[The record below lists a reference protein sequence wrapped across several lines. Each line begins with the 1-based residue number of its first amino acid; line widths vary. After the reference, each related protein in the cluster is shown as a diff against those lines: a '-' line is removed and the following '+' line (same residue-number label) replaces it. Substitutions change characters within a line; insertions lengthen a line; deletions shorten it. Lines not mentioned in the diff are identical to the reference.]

1 MLTLPAES
9 KHSVIWAPLN
19 RNNNLMNDV
28 GEEASNGR
36 IPNNIMRRQW
46 FTGINKTQ
54 IEGIAKNKVKEN
66 MGPQYKETI
75 PSQLF
80 TQVFD
85 NQKAKNGYNDMTQK
99 VYKRL
104 LEGLDVYIK

>member
-1 MLTLPAES
+1 
-9 KHSVIWAPLN
+9 
-19 RNNNLMNDV
+19 
-28 GEEASNGR
+28 
-36 IPNNIMRRQW
+36 
-46 FTGINKTQ
+46 
-54 IEGIAKNKVKEN
+54 

-80 TQVFD
+80 SQVFD
-85 NQKAKNGYNDMTQK
+85 NQEAKKGCNDMTQK